1 MRAAKWQRWLGVI
14 LLALGCMAPAR
25 AEQPSNLRGDPDA
38 PVTILVFSAFACP
51 YCAETRNTLEQILS
65 AYPGKVNIVFK
76 HYPLGADSAA
86 WLPHEA
92 ALAAGEQGKF
102 WEMHDALFAR
112 QSRLGELGMAD
123 SVARELGLDMARFD
137 TALASHAGAARIRS
151 DVAEANALKVQAT
164 PTFYIGGYKFEGA
177 QSVSVLRTVIDH
189 MLAPGPASRAQS
201 LQDKLRDT
209 QQRLT
214 PAIERMQ
221 QARQQ

>member
-1 MRAAKWQRWLGVI
+1 MMAHPLQRWLGAV
-14 LLALGCMAPAR
+14 LLVLACLGAAR

-51 YCAETRNTLEQILS
+51 YCAETRNTLEQVLA
-65 AYPGKVNIVFK
+65 AYPGKVNLLFK

-92 ALAAGEQGKF
+92 AAAAGEQGKF
-102 WEMHDALFAR
+102 WEMHDALFGR
-112 QSRLGELGMAD
+112 QGQLGERGQID
-123 SVARELGLDMARFD
+123 SLARELGLDAARFD
-137 TALASHAGAARIRS
+137 AALASRAGTARIRG

-177 QSVSVLRTVIDH
+177 QSVSVLKTVIDH
-189 MLAPGPASRAQS
+189 LLVPGPASRAQS

-221 QARQQ
+221 QARQH

>member
-1 MRAAKWQRWLGVI
+1 MAKWQRWLGAI
-14 LLALGCMAPAR
+14 LLSLSCMAQAR

-76 HYPLGADSAA
+76 HYPLGTDSAA

-102 WEMHDALFAR
+102 WEMHDALFTR
-112 QSRLGELGMAD
+112 QSRLGELGTAD

-137 TALASHAGAARIRS
+137 AALAGHADAARIRA
-151 DVAEANALKVQAT
+151 DVVEANALKVQAT

-189 MLAPGPASRAQS
+189 LLAPGPASRAQS